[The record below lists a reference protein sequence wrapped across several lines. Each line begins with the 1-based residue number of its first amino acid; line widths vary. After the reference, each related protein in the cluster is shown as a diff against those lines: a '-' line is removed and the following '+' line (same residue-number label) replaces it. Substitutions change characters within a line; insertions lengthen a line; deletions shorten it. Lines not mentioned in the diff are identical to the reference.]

1 MKCSLSKKTFYG
13 SFREGI
19 AKNKCKTKPI
29 RTDLGTS
36 RHNQTHPGII
46 QVYIDIFNRVLP

>member
-29 RTDLGTS
+29 PTDLGTS

-46 QVYIDIFNRVLP
+46 QVYIGIFNRVLP